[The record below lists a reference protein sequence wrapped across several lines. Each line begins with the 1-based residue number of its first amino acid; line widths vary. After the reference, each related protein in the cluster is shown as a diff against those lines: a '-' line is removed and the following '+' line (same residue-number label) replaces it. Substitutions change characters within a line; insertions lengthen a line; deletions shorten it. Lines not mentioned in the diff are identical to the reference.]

1 MSSVRRLRLRKEK
14 QRARRNRILLV
25 FTIVFALFCITAY
38 AWGDEKKVTYEE
50 VIVNQGDTLWSIA
63 NQYTPA
69 SKDVRKTVHAI
80 KKTNDCRDNVLY
92 PGDVLLI
99 PVYN

>member
-14 QRARRNRILLV
+14 QRVRRNQILILL
-25 FTIVFALFCITAY
+25 TILFALFCITAY
-38 AWGDEKKVTYEE
+38 AWGDNKEVVYEE
-50 VIVNQGDTLWSIA
+50 ITVSQGDTIWSIA
-63 NQYTPA
+63 NRYTPV
-69 SKDVRKTVHAI
+69 SEDVRKTVYEI
-80 KKTNDCRDNVLY
+80 KKVNDCYDNVLY